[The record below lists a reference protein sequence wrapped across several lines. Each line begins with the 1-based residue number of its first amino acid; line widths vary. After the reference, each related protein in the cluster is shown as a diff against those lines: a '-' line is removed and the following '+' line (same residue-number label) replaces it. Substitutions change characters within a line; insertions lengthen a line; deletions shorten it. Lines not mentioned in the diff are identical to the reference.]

1 MNYVIRDCAS
11 GKIVACINSIP
22 STWAYDD
29 ILLQNLE
36 LGFVG
41 TSESHRN
48 KGFINI
54 LYTHFDKLLKD
65 RNYDI
70 SVIQGIPYFYRKYG
84 YDFILPLA
92 QSIVLPVN
100 NIPVTQPEDSLSFSD
115 ITIRP
120 AEEDD
125 LKDMMTLLQEEND
138 KLLITSVRDEEL
150 WKIQERLKMIDS
162 LPFETMV
169 LERNGVIDGY
179 FRIGKKKGEPAEF
192 HSSTI
197 VIAEASFRSY
207 DTTMRALYYIRD
219 EARKNNEHTIEIPGT
234 ISSNLGVLAQDY
246 GGTSPAG
253 WKYQVRI
260 PDITKFLNKIR
271 PVLSGRLKGTMFEDI
286 TQELF
291 INTYRTCYR
300 LSFQNGKLLPIEEIG
315 MQKTDSYMEIRLPPQ
330 GFVRLVLGEF
340 TVSELKEQNI
350 DFIVRRGHHALLE
363 TLFPKRES
371 YIYHYFC

>member
-1 MNYVIRDCAS
+1 MNYVIRDCPS

-22 STWAYDD
+22 STWAYDGVP
-29 ILLQNLE
+29 LQNLE

-41 TSESHRN
+41 TAETYRN
-48 KGFINI
+48 RGFINI
-54 LYTHFDKLLKD
+54 LYTHFDRLLKD
-65 RNYDI
+65 GNYDI
-70 SVIQGIPYFYRKYG
+70 SVIQGIPFFYRKYG

-92 QSIVLPVN
+92 QSITLPVK
-100 NIPVTQPEDSLSFSD
+100 NIPAIQTEDASSFSG

-120 AEEDD
+120 AEEGD
-125 LKDMMTLLQEEND
+125 LKIMMTLLQEEND

-150 WKIQERLKMIDS
+150 WKVQERLKMIDS

-192 HSSTI
+192 HSSTV

-207 DTTMRALYYIRD
+207 DATMRALYYFRD
-219 EARKNNEHTIEIPGT
+219 EAIKNNEHTIEIPGT
-234 ISSNLGVLAQDY
+234 ISSSLGILARDY
-246 GGTSPAG
+246 GGTFPSG

-271 PVLSGRLKGTMFEDI
+271 HVLSVRLNGTMFEDI

-315 MQKTDSYMEIRLPPQ
+315 MQKTDRYMEIRLPPQ
-330 GFVRLVLGEF
+330 GFVRLILGEF

-350 DFIVRRGHHALLE
+350 DFIVRRGYQALLE